1 MRKASKLLRSL
12 FVLACFLFLWS
23 VTGCPHPIEPEPT
36 NVTVTFESNGGSVV
50 EPITIEKGNSI
61 EKPADPIKNGYVFSG
76 WYIGTSKIEFPYT
89 PEDNVTL
96 QAAWNLEVYSIEY
109 VLSELATNDPSNPTE
124 YTIESEEIKVEDLK
138 APALKTGAKFLGWF
152 VDEEFKTEFVS
163 IKTGSTGNV
172 KIYGRITD
180 GATYTVT
187 YYLPGDAT
195 AKTKVVAE
203 NDVFTLT
210 GYDFYT
216 DKDLKNPYN
225 GAKITSNIT
234 LYAKAKMFKV
244 TFDPANGSASTV
256 VECEYNKAVKVPS
269 EEPTPIDNKTFFA
282 GWYLGDKQ
290 YDFEKPITGDITLT
304 AKWNKPFEKV
314 TQLNNMP
321 VISITANYLATS
333 DEEDKYKEK
342 NVNDFVKLPVA
353 KSVKEQTAGQDWAAE
368 YAKAPVPF
376 YKEST
381 ISVMDENG
389 NIALCEATGKVKVR
403 GNWTTTYKKK
413 PLRIKF
419 DEKQSMLGL
428 NEGNVFKNWVLL
440 ASYKDRSF
448 LRDITGYT
456 LGKLLSPGYYASDFK
471 LVEVYVNGEY
481 FGVYILAEQQEVKKN
496 RINIDDAE
504 KNSSTETGYLIE
516 YDRYYEFEDA
526 NTVFELKHGSEVKDR
541 NGEIVSE
548 FNIENKK
555 GYAGYTIKNDLN
567 NTAQKTYITEYMQ
580 NLWEKCFDAVTT
592 KTEDEAKAVIEQY
605 IDIQSLVDTYLL
617 QEIVCDPD
625 LYITSFFMTL
635 DMSAS
640 GTKKLTFQAPWD
652 FDSTMGNK
660 RHDANDQ
667 GLYAGVVGYD
677 VNHVRRGTGN
687 PWMMLLVNQSW
698 FNDMVKTKWNAE
710 KDSLTSTISTQISN
724 LTSKY
729 ATNFENNY
737 KKWPMEDNNEYR
749 PEAAACK
756 TQSAAA
762 SQLGSWLYS
771 RSETLEKGINNFKE
785 KDFSKYES
793 EYITAESTEKGIKI
807 IFTLKDGE
815 DFNYD
820 WSGIKETSTQLK
832 YNFVKQDDRSFE
844 FYFPFVEK
852 DTFYEFAFEGEIIKN
867 KVPKY
872 DVPGFSIKSKYEY
885 IPLDVSVLQDFNE
898 NSITECNIQKHDSG
912 ALSYSLITTNTRSEN
927 VATMCSQKIGEKGSY
942 RKEIM
947 GVWGDSSWNNTSLGW
962 SNSVQDLT
970 DAVTKNY
977 KDRDTYQVSVKFV
990 INVDGNTWKTK
1001 DIWSDLYEF
1010 DLWKGVI
1017 YENEADRDPK
1027 TAWFSIYLFNN
1038 SDAYGLLAWGSNAG
1052 SSNPQCLD
1060 GLLGN
1065 YERNGNEITL
1075 YDPYDSERT
1084 FVLTIN
1090 GDVMTSEDPLFS
1102 GVEFTKK

>member
-12 FVLACFLFLWS
+12 FVLASFLFLWS
-23 VTGCPHPIEPEPT
+23 VTGCPHPIESEPT
-36 NVTVTFESNGGSVV
+36 NVTVTFESNGGSAV

-152 VDEEFKTEFVS
+152 VDEEFKTDFVS

-172 KIYGRITD
+172 KIYGRITV
-180 GATYTVT
+180 GPTYTVT
-187 YYLPGDAT
+187 YYLPEDAT

-225 GAKITSNIT
+225 GAKITSDIT

-244 TFDPANGSASTV
+244 TFDPANGSAPTV

-282 GWYLGDKQ
+282 GWYLGDKL
-290 YDFEKPITGDITLT
+290 YDFEKPITGDIKLT

-314 TQLNNMP
+314 SQLNYMP

-353 KSVKEQTAGQDWAAE
+353 KSVKEQEKDWNGTA
-368 YAKAPVPF
+368 YANAPVPF

-381 ISVMDENG
+381 ISVLDENG
-389 NIALCEATGKVKVR
+389 NIALREATGKVKVR

-428 NEGNVFKNWVLL
+428 NDGNKFKNWVLL
-440 ASYKDRSF
+440 ASFKDRSF
-448 LRDITGYT
+448 LRDITGFT
-456 LGKLLSPGYYASDFK
+456 LGKELSQNYYTSDFK
-471 LVEVYVNGEY
+471 LVEVYVNDEY
-481 FGVYILAEQQEVKKN
+481 FGVYILAEQQEVKDE

-504 KNSSTETGYLIE
+504 KNSSNETGYLIE

-526 NTVFELKHGSEVKDR
+526 ETVFELEHGSEVKDR

-548 FNIENKK
+548 FNIESNKDS
-555 GYAGYTIKNDLN
+555 AGYTIKNDLN
-567 NTAQKTYITEYMQ
+567 TPAQRDYIKNYMQ
-580 NLWEKCFDAVTT
+580 TLWDKCYEAVNDST
-592 KTEDEAKAVIEQY
+592 KSEGEIKAVIEEY
-605 IDIQSLVDTYLL
+605 IDVQSLVDTYLL

-635 DMSAS
+635 DMSAT
-640 GTKKLTFQAPWD
+640 GNKKLTFQAPWD

-660 RHDANDQ
+660 KHDANEQ

-677 VNHVRRGTGN
+677 VNHQRRGTGN

-698 FNDMVKTKWNAE
+698 FNDMVKTKWNDVKA
-710 KDSLTSTISTQISN
+710 DLALTISTQISD

-729 ATNFENNY
+729 TTNFENNY
-737 KKWPMEDNNEYR
+737 KKWPMEPNDEYR
-749 PEAAACK
+749 PEAAVCN

-762 SQLGSWLYS
+762 SQLGSWLTS

-852 DTFYEFAFEGEIIKN
+852 DTFYEFTFDGEIIKN
-867 KVPKY
+867 KVPNY
-872 DVPGFSIKSKYEY
+872 YVPGFSIKSKYEY
-885 IPLDVSVLQDFNE
+885 IPLDVSVLQDFNK
-898 NSITECNIQKHDSG
+898 SITECNIQKNDSG

-927 VATMCSQKIGEKGSY
+927 VATMCSQKIGEKGSCSE
-942 RKEIM
+942 EIC
-947 GVWGDSSWNNTSLGW
+947 GVWGDSSWNNTSYGW
-962 SNSVQDLT
+962 GNRVQDLT
-970 DAVTKNY
+970 GAVTRNY
-977 KDRDTYQVSVKFV
+977 VARDTYQVSVKFA

-1001 DIWSDLYEF
+1001 EIWSDSYEF
-1010 DLWKGVI
+1010 DLWKGII
-1017 YENEADRDPK
+1017 YENEKDREPK
-1027 TAWFSIYLFNN
+1027 TAWFNIYLFDD
-1038 SDAYGLLAWGSNAG
+1038 SDVYGILAWGSNAG

-1065 YERNGNEITL
+1065 YERNENEIIL
-1075 YDPYDSERT
+1075 YDPYDSEHT
-1084 FVLTIN
+1084 FVFTIN

-1102 GVEFTKK
+1102 GVEFKKL